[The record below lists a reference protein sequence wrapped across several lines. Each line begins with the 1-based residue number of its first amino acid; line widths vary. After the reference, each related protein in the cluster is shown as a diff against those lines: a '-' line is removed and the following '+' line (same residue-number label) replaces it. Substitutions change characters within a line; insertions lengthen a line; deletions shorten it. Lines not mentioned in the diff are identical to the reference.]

1 MGRYVVSGT
10 IKGYADEVDAVL
22 QQVEKM
28 LALVR
33 GKSPGSG
40 CKLVRT
46 DFLSLGTR
54 GFFNK
59 RAVVQIRYD
68 IFMDFPEQLPPIRR
82 FFESLVDRMS

>member
-1 MGRYVVSGT
+1 MSRYVVSGT

-22 QQVEKM
+22 SQVEKM
-28 LALVR
+28 LARVQE
-33 GKSPGSG
+33 KSPTSG
-40 CKLVRT
+40 CELVRT

-68 IFMDFPEQLPPIRR
+68 IFMDIPEQLPAIRR
-82 FFESLVDRMS
+82 FFEDLVGRMS